1 MCWSQI
7 AVTEFIYVYMYI
19 YVYVH
24 NEYANGRTV

>member
-1 MCWSQI
+1 MYWSQI
-7 AVTEFIYVYMYI
+7 VVTEFIYVYMYI

>member
-1 MCWSQI
+1 MYWSQI

>member
-1 MCWSQI
+1 MYWSQI
-7 AVTEFIYVYMYI
+7 VFTEFIYVYMYI

>member
-1 MCWSQI
+1 MYWSQI
-7 AVTEFIYVYMYI
+7 VVTEFIYVYMCI